1 MKTSNVTA
9 FCKLPTCPSAEVLLA
24 FSDQSLDTAKYRAV
38 LEHLGRC
45 EFCSAELHMLAHH
58 PIEANRDCPFDE
70 IPIHLKLLAE
80 SILFGE
86 RAALDRSFD
95 KDPVTVTDLL

>member
-1 MKTSNVTA
+1 MKISNVTA

-24 FSDQSLDTAKYRAV
+24 FSSQSLDTAKYRSV
-38 LEHLGRC
+38 FEHLGRC
-45 EFCSAELHMLAHH
+45 EFCCAEFHMLADH
-58 PIEANRDCPFDE
+58 PFEADRECPFDE

-86 RAALDRSFD
+86 HAALDRSFD
-95 KDPVTVTDLL
+95 KDPVTVTDVL